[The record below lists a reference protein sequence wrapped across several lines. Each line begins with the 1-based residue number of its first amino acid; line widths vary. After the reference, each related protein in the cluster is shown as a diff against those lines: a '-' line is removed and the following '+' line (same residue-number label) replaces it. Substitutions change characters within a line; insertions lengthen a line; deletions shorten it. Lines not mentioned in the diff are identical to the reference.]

1 MLLNLRRK
9 MEANTNTG
17 ILKQPKCL
25 TNWVEY
31 EAITG
36 RGANEKPAILGRLEG
51 FMRGGMVVSNADLAS
66 LLDEQQ
72 VSYEELRVL
81 GEAQSY
87 GIRKGLDLGYNTAS
101 DFLDAHAERIR
112 NFCELANY
120 KNKKID
126 EKAASKQ
133 A

>member
-1 MLLNLRRK
+1 MSI
-9 MEANTNTG
+9 EENTG
-17 ILKQPKCL
+17 ILEQPKCL

-31 EAITG
+31 EAIIG
-36 RGANEKPAILGRLEG
+36 KGANERPAILRRLEG

-81 GEAQSY
+81 GEAQSH

-112 NFCELANY
+112 NLCELANY
-120 KNKKID
+120 KNKKIN
-126 EKAASKQ
+126 EETAAKQ
-133 A
+133 TD